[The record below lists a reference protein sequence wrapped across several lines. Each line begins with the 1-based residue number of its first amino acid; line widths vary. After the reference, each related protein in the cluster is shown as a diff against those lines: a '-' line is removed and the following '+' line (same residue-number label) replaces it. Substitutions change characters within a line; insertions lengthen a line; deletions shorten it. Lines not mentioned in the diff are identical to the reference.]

1 MNKHM
6 FFYTRIE
13 QINGPDGEKTIKE
26 YRDGINTSKIIR
38 AVLMSDNDLL
48 ILLDD
53 IHQRVEEKPN
63 INLKT
68 NKVVG
73 MKKELGTF
81 QSEIHIT
88 EQHDIDAFYKLTD
101 INNE

>member
-6 FFYTRIE
+6 FYYTRVE
-13 QINGPDGEKTIKE
+13 QINGPEEQISTKE
-26 YRDGINTSKIIR
+26 YIDGFNLLKVIR
-38 AVLMSDNDLL
+38 VVRMADNDLL
-48 ILLDD
+48 VLLDD